1 MKQAGK
7 KLTAKLASV
16 VVCIALCVT
25 ALSQTVVG
33 ARRDEYI
40 APAAA
45 KLTDVSD
52 KFDLGAVREDYFN
65 EDVVKKN
72 TFDTEGEIYAIIDL
86 GGSGAYDGYTGAE
99 EFSDYLASP
108 SAAARVRDMEQA
120 QSALQC
126 FTEHCPGAEVNLL
139 SGGQPVYYFLISAE

>member
-1 MKQAGK
+1 MNHARK

-52 KFDLGAVREDYFN
+52 KFDLGTLREDYFN

-72 TFDTEGEIYAIIDL
+72 PFDTEGEIYAIVDL
-86 GGSGAYDGYTGAE
+86 GGSGA
-99 EFSDYLASP
+99 
-108 SAAARVRDMEQA
+108 
-120 QSALQC
+120 
-126 FTEHCPGAEVNLL
+126 
-139 SGGQPVYYFLISAE
+139 

>member
-1 MKQAGK
+1 MRN
-7 KLTAKLASV
+7 
-16 VVCIALCVT
+16 

-52 KFDLGAVREDYFN
+52 KFDLGTLREDYFN

-72 TFDTEGEIYAIIDL
+72 PFDTEGEIYAIVDL
-86 GGSGAYDGYTGAE
+86 GGSGAYEGYNGE
-99 EFSDYLASP
+99 GEFSDYLTTA

-120 QSALQC
+120 QSSVLRRMKRA
-126 FTEHCPGAEVNLL
+126 GID
-139 SGGQPVYYFLISAE
+139 YD